1 MDLRQHETD
10 YSKWS
15 ETLNLDDSSNKNS
28 FTSNILTLAGGT
40 AFSQA
45 IGLVVIPLITR
56 LYTPYDYG
64 NYALYIAVFNLLVPL
79 THFRYALAIMLPKED
94 HEALEVLRLSLKLSI
109 SFGVFFLAIFLFI
122 DFPFLQLSG
131 ITDNIG
137 FLFLTS
143 LVLIFGGM
151 IQSLTEWTNR
161 MKNFLLMSVSRVTH
175 VSGMVFSQAIAGF
188 LLGSTLLGLVVGHF
202 LGHIFELILLIR
214 GNKNLRNNSLLFCP
228 MPPLINNLKRYKKF
242 PLYSSWG
249 SILDGVSSYGTPLLL
264 AIYFQPDMIGRYAL
278 ANMALAAPTMLI
290 GQSISKVLYQKLSE
304 HIKNGLEIKSL
315 VQSVL
320 VRQALIGLLFGI
332 VIYLLGPTL
341 FSFFFGN
348 NWVSA
353 GHFAQI
359 LVPAMFFNF
368 LVSGVSSV
376 LLVNERQDMQL
387 FAQVIRAII
396 TVLSIL
402 IPGIA
407 GFDEITLLLIFSF
420 SRAFANLVYL
430 LIICKVAK
438 VF

>member
-1 MDLRQHETD
+1 V
-10 YSKWS
+10 
-15 ETLNLDDSSNKNS
+15 NLDKLSIKNS
-28 FTSNILTLAGGT
+28 FTKNDFTLNILTLAGGT
-40 AFSQA
+40 AFAQA
-45 IGLVVIPLITR
+45 IGIIFIPLITR

-94 HEALEVLRLSLKLSI
+94 HEALEVLRLSLRLSI
-109 SFGVFFLAIFLFI
+109 FFGVFFLTLFLFI
-122 DFPFLQLSG
+122 DFAFLQLSG

-137 FLFLTS
+137 ALFLIS

-188 LLGSTLLGLVVGHF
+188 FLGSTLIGLIVGHF
-202 LGHIFELILLIR
+202 LGHLLELTLLIR
-214 GNKNLRNNSLLFCP
+214 GNKNLRKNSLLFSAI
-228 MPPLINNLKRYKKF
+228 PPLINNLKRYKKF

-249 SILDGVSSYGTPLLL
+249 SILDGISSYGTPLLL
-264 AIYFQPDMIGRYAL
+264 AIYFQPDMVGRYAL
-278 ANMALAAPTMLI
+278 ANMALSAPTMLI

-320 VRQALIGLLFGI
+320 VRQALIALLFGI
-332 VIYLLGPTL
+332 VIYIFGPTL
-341 FSFFFGN
+341 FSFFFGS

-353 GHFAQI
+353 GHLAQI
-359 LVPAMFFNF
+359 LVPAMFFHF
-368 LVSGVSSV
+368 IVSGLSSV
-376 LLVNERQDMQL
+376 LLANERQDMQL
-387 FAQVIRAII
+387 LAQTIRAII

-402 IPGIA
+402 IPGIS
-407 GFDEITLLLIFSF
+407 GFDEITLLVVFSF
-420 SRAFANLVYL
+420 SRAFANFVYL
-430 LIICKVAK
+430 LIICKVAR